1 MIGERRALLFGGV
14 VGVLAYVGYGSA
26 TEGWMIY
33 VIVLA
38 ASIGGVAQPA
48 LQAIIT
54 KTVKPTEQGLVQ
66 GAMGSLQSLAQIAG
80 PGIASAA
87 FSYAVSEGAR
97 TPWDMPGLSFYVGAV
112 LAACGLAVAW
122 WVTRGV
128 GRPSGASVS

>member
-1 MIGERRALLFGGV
+1 
-14 VGVLAYVGYGSA
+14 VGYGSA

-33 VIVLA
+33 VIVLI

-80 PGIASAA
+80 PAIASAA
-87 FSYAVSEGAR
+87 FSHAISAGAR
-97 TPWDMPGLSFYVGAV
+97 PPLNTPGLSFYIGAL
-112 LAACGLAVAW
+112 LAACGLTVAW
-122 WVTRGV
+122 WVTRGLGV
-128 GRPSGASVS
+128 ARVSEASVSRPSGA